1 MLLADVALGRCPRL
15 LHSAPLALLL
25 CCLFH
30 PKSDCMPSKTP
41 QKRTARMTPV
51 KAGTK
56 RRAAIEKR
64 PRATTLVTG
73 GTGFLGSH
81 LVRQLVAEGAKDIRV
96 MATSIPDWLVGLGVE
111 TFEGSITNES
121 DAKRAVEGIREIY
134 HLAGKVSRERD
145 DAREMYKVHVE
156 GTRLLCDAAK
166 AADVKTIVL
175 ASTSGTI
182 AVTEDGDIVPD
193 ESYPQPLDII
203 TRWPYYASKVYQ
215 EMAALERFNGR
226 GLRLVIMNPSLLLG
240 PGDDRLSSTKVILDF
255 MARKISA
262 VPTGGLSFVDARDA
276 AKAFRVA
283 MKKGRHG
290 ERYLMGAANWTFSK
304 FFGRLERLTKVAAP
318 KIALPARLAV
328 AGSRLVDSLFKQWN
342 FASPVEP
349 GAIEMAQYYW
359 YLNCGK
365 AARELG
371 FRSRDPGETLHET
384 VAYMRENFLGG
395 DAFGK

>member
-1 MLLADVALGRCPRL
+1 
-15 LHSAPLALLL
+15 
-25 CCLFH
+25 
-30 PKSDCMPSKTP
+30 MPTKTP

-64 PRATTLVTG
+64 PRAATLVTG

-81 LVRQLVAEGAKDIRV
+81 LVRQLVADGAKDIRV

-121 DAKRAVEGIREIY
+121 DVKRAVEGITEIY
-134 HLAGKVSRERD
+134 HLAGKVSRERE
-145 DAREMYKVHVE
+145 DAREMYKVHVD

-182 AVTEDGDIVPD
+182 AVSEDGEVLPD
-193 ESYPQPLDII
+193 ESYPPPLEII
-203 TRWPYYASKVYQ
+203 TRWPYYASKLYQ
-215 EMAALERFNGR
+215 EMAALERFNGK
-226 GLRLVIMNPSLLLG
+226 GLRLAIMNPSLLLG
-240 PGDDRLSSTKVILDF
+240 PGDDRLSSTKVVLDF

-262 VPTGGLSFVDARDA
+262 VPAGGLSFVDARDA

-304 FFGRLERLTKVAAP
+304 FFGRLERLTKVSAP
-318 KIALPARLAV
+318 KIALPSKVAI
-328 AGSRLVDSLFKQWN
+328 AGSKLVDSLFKQWN

-349 GAIEMAQYYW
+349 GAIEMAQYFW
-359 YLNCGK
+359 YLNCAK
-365 AARELG
+365 AARELS
-371 FRSRDPGETLHET
+371 FRPRDPGETLHET
-384 VAYMRENFLGG
+384 VTYLRENFLGG
-395 DAFGK
+395 AAFGK

>member
-1 MLLADVALGRCPRL
+1 MTTR
-15 LHSAPLALLL
+15 
-25 CCLFH
+25 
-30 PKSDCMPSKTP
+30 TT
-41 QKRTARMTPV
+41 RTARMTPV

-64 PRATTLVTG
+64 PRAATLITG
-73 GTGFLGSH
+73 GTGFLGAH
-81 LVRQLVAEGAKDIRV
+81 LVRQLVADGAKDIRV

-121 DAKRAVEGIREIY
+121 DAKRAVEGIKEIY
-134 HLAGKVSRERD
+134 HLAGKVSRERE

-156 GTRLLCDAAK
+156 GMRLLCDAAK

-182 AVTEDGDIVPD
+182 AVTEDGEVVPD
-193 ESYPQPLDII
+193 ESYPPPLDII
-203 TRWPYYASKVYQ
+203 SRWPYYASKMYQ
-215 EMAALERFNGR
+215 EMAALERFNGK
-226 GLRLVIMNPSLLLG
+226 GLRLVVMNPSLLLG
-240 PGDDRLSSTKVILDF
+240 PGDERMSSTKLILDF

-262 VPTGGLSFVDARDA
+262 VPNGGLSFVDARDA
-276 AKAFRVA
+276 AKAFRAA

-304 FFGRLERLTKVAAP
+304 FFGRLERLTKVSAP
-318 KIALPARLAV
+318 KLAVPARFAV

-349 GAIEMAQYYW
+349 GAIEMAQYFW

-371 FRSRDPGETLHET
+371 FRPRDPGETLHET
-384 VAYMRENFLGG
+384 VAYLRENFLGS
-395 DAFGK
+395 DAFRK